1 MGPQRV
7 CETEPSCFK
16 NTDGADWALRGAGS
30 GAEREDARRQPSH
43 KISFDGGMPNGRG
56 EMSGQGQDG
65 GGKKV

>member
-1 MGPQRV
+1 MVVQATGTEVVIPSANPDRLMRPQRV

-43 KISFDGGMPNGRG
+43 
-56 EMSGQGQDG
+56 
-65 GGKKV
+65 